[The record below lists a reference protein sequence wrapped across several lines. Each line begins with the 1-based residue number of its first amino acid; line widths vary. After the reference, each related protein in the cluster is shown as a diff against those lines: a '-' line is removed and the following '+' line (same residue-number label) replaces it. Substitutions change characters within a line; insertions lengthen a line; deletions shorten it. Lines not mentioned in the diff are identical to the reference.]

1 MGSGPC
7 GVGRGPFCRD
17 GGRGLSLSW
26 EPLPEP
32 LQSFPNFCCYLLREL
47 GLADTPTR
55 QQVAVADWMDKGP
68 NRQITVAFRGLGKS
82 LLASFYALYRLRMDP
97 QEKLLVVSATAMKA
111 DDFTGFM
118 LKVIGDVDILHCLAP
133 RADGR
138 YSRQAFDVGPAVVEQ
153 SPSVRSMGI
162 MGSLTGQRCS
172 CAILD
177 DIEILSNSIT
187 QLKQERIAHAITEI
201 EAILKPEEG
210 QRLPR
215 RIMYLGT
222 PHVETSLYF
231 RLHRERNYAMRFFPA
246 QYPDE
251 LDCYEG
257 NLDPVIQQEV
267 ELDPGLKGEP
277 TDPER
282 FSHED
287 LLMRQ
292 ASLTK
297 ASFLLQYQLNV
308 RLSTLDKFPIRLG
321 DLVVMDL
328 DGKALPEVV
337 VHSSAPDC
345 RIQDLVCIGLG
356 ADRHY
361 YRPVFVQ
368 GWIAREES
376 WRCVLAIDPA
386 GRGSDELAWAVLAEL
401 NGNLFLLESGG
412 STLGYAEEVL
422 QYLAETAKRWQVNY
436 VVAESNMGDGMFS
449 ALLKPVLAK
458 IHPVAIEEVRHSQR
472 KEIRLCDTLGP
483 LIQQHR
489 LVVTNR
495 VVRQDYRQAEEDPES
510 GHIRSLLYQLSRL
523 TAERGCLSFDDRAD
537 ALAIACAYF
546 VDAAAQDQ
554 RKAKQARE
562 DDLFQASIQAWA
574 DETNAEVDSLA
585 LGWKP
590 RASGRSYGGIT
601 QRQVGRAT

>member
-1 MGSGPC
+1 M
-7 GVGRGPFCRD
+7 
-17 GGRGLSLSW
+17 SW
-26 EPLPEP
+26 QPLPEQ

-55 QQVAVADWMDKGP
+55 QQVAVAEWMDNGP

-82 LLASFYALYRLRMDP
+82 LFASFYALYRLRMDP

-133 RADGR
+133 NPDGR
-138 YSRQAFDVGPAVVEQ
+138 YSRAAFDVGPAVVEQ

-201 EAILKPEEG
+201 EAILKPEEK
-210 QRLPR
+210 QMLPR

-251 LDCYEG
+251 TDCYEG
-257 NLDPVIQQEV
+257 NLDPTIQAEV
-267 ELDPGLKGEP
+267 EADGSLVGEP

-287 LLMRQ
+287 LLNRQ

-308 RLSTLDKFPIRLG
+308 RLSTLDKFPVRLG
-321 DLVVMDL
+321 DLLVMDL

-337 VHSSAPDC
+337 VHSTAPDC
-345 RIQDLVCIGLG
+345 RIQELVCVGLG

-361 YRPVFVQ
+361 YRPVFVN
-368 GWIAREES
+368 GWIAREET
-376 WRCVLAIDPA
+376 WRCVLSIDPA
-386 GRGSDELAWAVLAEL
+386 GRGADELAWAVVAEL
-401 NGNLFLLESGG
+401 NGNLFVLESGG
-412 STLGYAEEVL
+412 STLGYADEVL
-422 QYLAETAKRWQVNY
+422 QHLAERAKYWKVNQ

-449 ALLKPVLAK
+449 ALLKPVLAR
-458 IHPVAIEEVRHSQR
+458 IHPVGIEEVRHNQR
-472 KEIRLCDTLGP
+472 KEIRLCDTLAP

-489 LVVTNR
+489 VIVTTR
-495 VVRQDYRQAEEDPES
+495 LIRQDYRQAEEDPES
-510 GHIRSLLYQLSRL
+510 GHVRSLLYQLSRL
-523 TAERGCLSFDDRAD
+523 TAERGCLSFDDRID
-537 ALAIACAYF
+537 ALAIACSYF

-554 RKAKQARE
+554 QRAKQMRAEELEDIARE
-562 DDLFQASIQAWA
+562 TFLA
-574 DETNAEVDSLA
+574 DRDANIDGLC
-585 LGWKP
+585 LGWKTKGP
-590 RASGRSYGGIT
+590 GKTYGGI
-601 QRQVGRAT
+601 RRPLDGRR